1 MGTQTSS
8 PGDLMVLILDACH
21 ISVLDGLLCRVCFF
35 LWHPSLLISQSMKL
49 CQSIS
54 YLSYQVIVWIT
65 FLHLSVVSLC
75 QLVKSPG
82 RSVFQV
88 YLISLLLIV
97 IEISISSARCCLF
110 LFFFHYMI
118 LSVFCS
124 FLSWWQKWHRL
135 SCEWCCSVNTEI
147 SCRPLT
153 AAHRP
158 QLKSCRS
165 ELFMPHCSALV
176 FRYSI
181 FAWLQFGI
189 EVLLPPWLR
198 LWPLC
203 NVQISKGIDVRFC

>member
-1 MGTQTSS
+1 MEVLIFSCWPVSISMQNQKVTIMGTQTSS

-110 LFFFHYMI
+110 LFFFFFIVWSYQF
-118 LSVFCS
+118 SVVFCLGGKS
-124 FLSWWQKWHRL
+124 GTDFL
-135 SCEWCCSVNTEI
+135 VNG
-147 SCRPLT
+147 
-153 AAHRP
+153 AA
-158 QLKSCRS
+158 L
-165 ELFMPHCSALV
+165 
-176 FRYSI
+176 
-181 FAWLQFGI
+181 
-189 EVLLPPWLR
+189 
-198 LWPLC
+198 
-203 NVQISKGIDVRFC
+203 